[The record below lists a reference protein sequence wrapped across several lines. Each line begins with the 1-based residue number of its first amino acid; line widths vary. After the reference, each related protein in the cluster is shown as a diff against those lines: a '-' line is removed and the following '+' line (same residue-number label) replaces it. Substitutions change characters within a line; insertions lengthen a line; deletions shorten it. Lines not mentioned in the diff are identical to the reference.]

1 MTDDRPKAAEQIATL
16 KRLAKEAFELEELCA
31 LPQFGRLLKEKEL
44 ELVDEA
50 SVKRHGASCGLDLLP
65 QCSHKGWS
73 WTKNS
78 LMSEVWRV
86 GVDRILVPQSTVFLG
101 NLVARK
107 SFNRV
112 SHVLQI
118 RCAISS
124 TFCRW
129 RVTTDV
135 VQECVANLSA
145 ATDKFEG
152 MSPSMI
158 G

>member
-31 LPQFGRLLKEKEL
+31 LPQFGWLVKEKEP
-44 ELVDEA
+44 ELVDEV

-86 GVDRILVPQSTVFLG
+86 GVDRILVPQPDIFQSRYF
-101 NLVARK
+101 
-107 SFNRV
+107 
-112 SHVLQI
+112 
-118 RCAISS
+118 
-124 TFCRW
+124 
-129 RVTTDV
+129 
-135 VQECVANLSA
+135 
-145 ATDKFEG
+145 
-152 MSPSMI
+152 
-158 G
+158 